1 MEMQGERTV
10 TPTSIPKSMSIS
22 VDLCNLACDESTTP
36 DGRYL
41 IQGLLG
47 SGGEG
52 RIYSALDQHAPSS
65 SCSSAEVVVKIIQ
78 MPSEQEEQKKTIAH
92 QRSLSVT
99 KHCPYI
105 VRVHDVQTAGNKCFT
120 IMVRRFLQHIRHKLH
135 FTYLYFPSY
144 DITPT
149 GKV

>member
-1 MEMQGERTV
+1 MEMQDQYKRPS
-10 TPTSIPKSMSIS
+10 TPTTIPKSMSIS

-65 SCSSAEVVVKIIQ
+65 SSPSAEVIVKIMQ
-78 MPSEQEEQKKTIAH
+78 MPSDQEEQKKTIAH
-92 QRSLSVT
+92 QRSLGVT

-105 VRVHDVQTAGNKCFT
+105 VRIHDVQTAGNKCFT
-120 IMVRRFLQHIRHKLH
+120 IMVRLVLFKVYIWHERH
-135 FTYLYFPSY
+135 FTYS
-144 DITPT
+144 
-149 GKV
+149 